1 MQEDRIVSKLSAEN
15 HQEKHINHHENGLF
29 DFSQLPWVVFLTILK
44 FFKTDELCRLCLVN
58 KRWQKACL
66 DPSLWRN
73 LDLVKFRTISNDDLI
88 RLTSYSNNVVKLKI
102 LQFVDVCILTDSGV
116 SQALRQCP
124 SLVECS
130 IAHCRELS
138 DEVLATLGKC
148 CHFIRKLD
156 ITLSFN
162 FTDEGIQKVMSKV

>member
-1 MQEDRIVSKLSAEN
+1 MQEEEIVSKFSAEN
-15 HQEKHINHHENGLF
+15 DRKMHISHHESDDTELF

-58 KRWQKACL
+58 KQWKKACL

-73 LDLVKFRTISNDDLI
+73 LDLVKYQSISDDDLI

-102 LQFVDVCILTDSGV
+102 SQCVNACILTDSGLSHV
-116 SQALRQCP
+116 LQQCL

-130 IAHCRELS
+130 IVHCRELS
-138 DEVLATLGKC
+138 DNVLATLGEC
-148 CHFIRKLD
+148 CHFLKKLD
-156 ITLSFN
+156 ITLSLN
-162 FTDEGIQKVMSKV
+162 FTDEGMKKVV